1 MRCRSRT
8 WRYDRAAMNEI
19 LMRLRDLVGP
29 AGWLD
34 APADR
39 APYEKEERG
48 LFHGKA
54 RAVVRP
60 ADTREVAA
68 VLRFCNEHRLPVVP
82 QGGNT
87 GLVGGG
93 VPDTSGTQIVLSLA
107 RLDKIRALDP
117 VNDTI
122 TVDAG
127 VVLADI
133 QKRAAAADRLFP
145 LSLAA
150 EGSCR
155 IGGNLSTN
163 AGGIN
168 VLRYGMAR
176 DLVLGLEV
184 VLADGRVL
192 DTMTGL
198 RKDNTGYDLKQIFLG
213 AEGTLGVITAAVL
226 KLFPAMR
233 EVETCFVALPDPK
246 AGIELLGRAKAES
259 GGNVQAFEL
268 TERRLLDFVFA
279 HIPGTGDPLA
289 EKYPWYALIEF
300 AAGDLGG
307 ALKTMV
313 ERLLERAM
321 EDGLILDA
329 AIASSEQQRKA
340 LWKLRES
347 MTEAQKPEGASI
359 KHDISVPVSSVPDF
373 LTRGTTAVEAFVP
386 GARVCAFGHAG
397 DGNIHF
403 NVSRPLDWAD
413 DKFQAVRHE
422 MNARVHAIVAEYRG
436 SISAEHGI
444 GILKRDELP
453 LYKDATALD
462 LMRTLKAAFD
472 PNNIL
477 NPGKLLP

>member
-1 MRCRSRT
+1 MRCRYRA
-8 WRYDRAAMNEI
+8 WRYDRRAMEDALN
-19 LMRLRDLVGP
+19 RLRSLVGP
-29 AGWLD
+29 KGWLD
-34 APADR
+34 SPATL

-54 RAVVRP
+54 RAVLRP
-60 ADTREVAA
+60 ANTSEVAEA
-68 VLRFCNEHRLPVVP
+68 LKICNAANIAIVP
-82 QGGNT
+82 QSGNT

-93 VPDTSGTQIVLSLA
+93 VPDNSGTQIVLSLD
-107 RLDKIRALDP
+107 RLDRIRAFDP
-117 VNDTI
+117 VNDTM
-122 TVDAG
+122 TVEAG
-127 VVLADI
+127 VILADI
-133 QKRAAAADRLFP
+133 QKRAAESGRLFP

-192 DTMTGL
+192 DAMTGL

-226 KLFPAMR
+226 KLFPALR
-233 EVETCFVALPDPK
+233 EVETCFVALPDPQ
-246 AGIELLGRAKAES
+246 AGIDLLGRAKAES

-268 TERRLLDFVFA
+268 TQRRLIDFVLA
-279 HIPGTGDPLA
+279 HIPGTVDPLA
-289 EKYPWYALIEF
+289 EKHPWYALIEF

-307 ALKTMV
+307 ALKGMV

-359 KHDISVPVSSVPDF
+359 KHDISVPVSAVPDF
-373 LTRGTTAVEAFVP
+373 LARGTAAVEAFVP
-386 GARVCAFGHAG
+386 GVRVCAFGHAG

-413 DKFQAVRHE
+413 DRFQAVRHE

-453 LYKDATALD
+453 LYKDATALE